1 LARHRDR
8 VIDREIP
15 MSSSLLRS
23 LAVLA
28 CLATAPALAQSPSP
42 ATPAT
47 KPAPAVPA
55 PANPTP
61 PTVAAPKTPT
71 TGKPEAKGEAKSEKT
86 ALIDL
91 NSATP
96 AELDALPGI
105 GAARAAAIV
114 KGRPY
119 HGKDELVSKKII
131 PQGVYDG
138 IKDRV
143 IAKQK

>member
-1 LARHRDR
+1 LARHCDR

-15 MSSSLLRS
+15 MSSTLLRS

-42 ATPAT
+42 ATPTT

-61 PTVAAPKTPT
+61 PTVAAPKAPAAGKSE
-71 TGKPEAKGEAKSEKT
+71 GKPETKA

-105 GAARAAAIV
+105 GTARAAAIV

-138 IKDRV
+138 IKDKV

>member
-1 LARHRDR
+1 MSQDQGPAQIKMVDGQAGAPGD
-8 VIDREIP
+8 VIVEE
-15 MSSSLLRS
+15 
-23 LAVLA
+23 VGK
-28 CLATAPALAQSPSP
+28 APAAGKSE
-42 ATPAT
+42 
-47 KPAPAVPA
+47 
-55 PANPTP
+55 
-61 PTVAAPKTPT
+61 
-71 TGKPEAKGEAKSEKT
+71 GKPETKA

-105 GAARAAAIV
+105 GTARAAAIV

-138 IKDRV
+138 IKDKV

>member
-1 LARHRDR
+1 
-8 VIDREIP
+8 

-28 CLATAPALAQSPSP
+28 CFATAPALAQSPSP

-61 PTVAAPKTPT
+61 PTVAAPKAPT
-71 TGKPEAKGEAKSEKT
+71 TGKPEAKTETKTEAKSEKA

-105 GAARAAAIV
+105 GTARAAAIV